1 MKVTRRLRLSDLVKT
16 ITEQGVFS
24 FSFSSSD
31 KRTLIRTF
39 LLFSLFKNII
49 SILEF
54 YHFEGHSRDFP
65 CVNPHPQAVRI
76 GIVDATIRC
85 SLYLWTVYQRSF
97 GICQYSHK
105 FAFLV
110 VARTV
115 TSRIGIAV
123 LPECSSCPC
132 PLLFFCLVNR
142 KIVVKFDD
150 ILFSVIF
157 NQSQNRQQKLS

>member
-16 ITEQGVFS
+16 IIEQGVFS

-54 YHFEGHSRDFP
+54 YHFEGHSGDFP

-76 GIVDATIRC
+76 GIVGATIRC

-97 GICQYSHK
+97 GICPYSQK

-123 LPECSSCPC
+123 LPECSFYPC